1 MKAIALVIAFLSLAA
16 SAQAACPPPPV
27 GKPSD
32 SVVQFVTSGTAGFGP
47 TSALDATRA
56 GSVVFDS
63 SASTLKF
70 CDGTGWVAVSM
81 GVPSGAVWAFDL
93 ASCPAGWTEYTA
105 ARGRFLRGI
114 DNGAGNDP
122 DGTRAPSNVQTDDL
136 KAHVHSVDPPSTAT
150 NSAGAHSH
158 DYNRPNIVASYRNN
172 LESGSNGNQSV
183 TAGASTSSDGA
194 HTHTVNIAAF
204 DSASTG
210 GTETRPKNVAVLFC
224 RKT

>member
-1 MKAIALVIAFLSLAA
+1 MQQAMKAIALVIAFLSLAV

-47 TSALDATRA
+47 TSALDATRT

-70 CDGTGWVAVSM
+70 CDGTAWVAVSM

-93 ASCPAGWTEYTA
+93 TSCPAGWSEYTA

-122 DGTRAPSNVQTDDL
+122 DGTRAPGNAQDDAFQGHWHN
-136 KAHVHSVDPPSTAT
+136 AHTGNGGGGHSDRFNRAANDNGSTTSTAVKGPT
-150 NSAGAHSH
+150 NDG
-158 DYNRPNIVASYRNN
+158 V
-172 LESGSNGNQSV
+172 NG
-183 TAGASTSSDGA
+183 TPRISD
-194 HTHTVNIAAF
+194 
-204 DSASTG
+204 
-210 GTETRPKNVAVLFC
+210 ETRPKNVAVLFC